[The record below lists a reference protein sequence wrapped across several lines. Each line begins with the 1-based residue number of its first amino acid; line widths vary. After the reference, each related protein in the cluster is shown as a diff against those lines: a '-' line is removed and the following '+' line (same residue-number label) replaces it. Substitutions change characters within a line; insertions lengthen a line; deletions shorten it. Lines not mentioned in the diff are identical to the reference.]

1 MPEITETD
9 KQSNKEAQT
18 FKNLESLATN
28 VESLDTNITTEAST
42 MIEASTEMEASTT
55 IENTSIYLRDSSKN
69 SSPETTEMDVIQEQ
83 HSPDFSNLLAWL
95 RNEPPLSPERL
106 SSLCIEH
113 SDFEIALRVVQP
125 SAKREGFATVPDVT
139 WDDVGSLQDIRQELQ
154 MAILVN
160 INIKFHVYNI
170 LYI

>member
-55 IENTSIYLRDSSKN
+55 IENTSIYLRDSPKN
-69 SSPETTEMDVIQEQ
+69 PSPETTEMDVIQEQ

>member
-55 IENTSIYLRDSSKN
+55 IENTSIYLRDSPKN